1 MSVLVLLEMNAKSG
15 SAADIKNWLR
25 DELHHARGFDGCNSI
40 TVQSN
45 QDDPNN
51 MVIVEDW
58 DSRQQY
64 EKYLAWR
71 VERGDIEKLMGWLG
85 GEPSIRYYENV
96 GVWFHRSLSK
106 IRIDPSFILGPLG
119 LGLSSAG
126 VN

>member
-15 SAADIKNWLR
+15 SATDIKNWLR
-25 DELHHARGFDGCNSI
+25 DELHHTRGFDGCNSI
-40 TVQSN
+40 TFHSN

-71 VERGDIEKLMGWLG
+71 VERGDIEKLMGWLV
-85 GEPSIRYYENV
+85 GEPSIRYYKNE
-96 GVWFHRSLSK
+96 GV
-106 IRIDPSFILGPLG
+106 
-119 LGLSSAG
+119 
-126 VN
+126 

>member
-15 SAADIKNWLR
+15 SAADITNWLR
-25 DELHHARGFDGCNSI
+25 DGLHHTRGFDGCNSI
-40 TVQSN
+40 TFHSN

-71 VERGDIEKLMGWLG
+71 VERGDIEKLMGWLV
-85 GEPSIRYYENV
+85 GEPSIRYYKNE
-96 GVWFHRSLSK
+96 GV
-106 IRIDPSFILGPLG
+106 
-119 LGLSSAG
+119 
-126 VN
+126 